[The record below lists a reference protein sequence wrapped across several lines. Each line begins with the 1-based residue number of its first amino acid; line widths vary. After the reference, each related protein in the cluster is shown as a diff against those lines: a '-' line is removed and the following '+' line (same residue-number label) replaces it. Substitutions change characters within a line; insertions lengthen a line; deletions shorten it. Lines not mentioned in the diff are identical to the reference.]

1 MKLIKLFYIASL
13 IALAGCSS
21 KVVTYDTAGQVI
33 GSCVATQGFILGAK
47 AVCYGGANIQGINYS
62 KVDERTGLLPT
73 IPNNSQISL
82 QQD

>member
-1 MKLIKLFYIASL
+1 MKLIKLISIASL
-13 IALAGCSS
+13 VALAGCSS

-47 AVCYGGANIQGINYS
+47 AVCYGGANLQGINYS
-62 KVDERTGLLPT
+62 KVDERTGLLPAVPT
-73 IPNNSQISL
+73 NTQISL